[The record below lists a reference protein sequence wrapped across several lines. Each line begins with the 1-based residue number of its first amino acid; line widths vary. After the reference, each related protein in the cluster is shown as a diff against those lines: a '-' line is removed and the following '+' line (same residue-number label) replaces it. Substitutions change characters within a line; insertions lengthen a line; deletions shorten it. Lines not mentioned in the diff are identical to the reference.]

1 VGRSPQHL
9 VIVLLC
15 SLLVLAGCGNSRA
28 PVPNLSQPATPT
40 SFRTLTFAGVT
51 LQAPS
56 NWSVVNERPPLV
68 TVVASGTAVVA
79 LWRFPRSAPVPIGRT
94 ALSQA
99 AAQLIQAVRA
109 RDASLQVIRAT
120 TVTLDH
126 RPAIELDAFE
136 RINGQPRRV
145 RSTHVFVPGAEL
157 VLDEY
162 APSAIF
168 HAVDHTVFSPVK
180 RSLTLS
186 PNAG

>member
-1 VGRSPQHL
+1 VPRVAPYLGIL
-9 VIVLLC
+9 LLC
-15 SLLVLAGCGNSRA
+15 SLLPLSGCGNSRA
-28 PVPNLSQPATPT
+28 PVPNLSQPVTPT
-40 SFRTLTFAGVT
+40 SFRTLNFTGVT
-51 LQAPS
+51 LRAPS
-56 NWSVVNERPPLV
+56 NWSVVNERAPLV

-79 LWRFPRSAPVPIGRT
+79 LWRFPRSAPVPAGRT

-120 TVTLDH
+120 TLLLD
-126 RPAIELDAFE
+126 REPAIELDAFE

-162 APSAIF
+162 APPGIF

-180 RSLTLS
+180 RSLRLL
-186 PNAG
+186 PNA